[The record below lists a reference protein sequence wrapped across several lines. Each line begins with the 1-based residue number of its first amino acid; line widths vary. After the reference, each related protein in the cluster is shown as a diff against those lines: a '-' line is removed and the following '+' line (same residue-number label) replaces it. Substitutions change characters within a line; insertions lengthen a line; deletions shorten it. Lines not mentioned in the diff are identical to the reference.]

1 MKEWYRKQ
9 FYCEIIWKVFLQMVE
24 DLKPM
29 VQNIT
34 TNLKVTPLLD
44 LHKELGAK
52 LVPFAGWN
60 MPIQFSGVMSEHT
73 CVREKV
79 GL

>member
-1 MKEWYRKQ
+1 MIEWYRKQ

-60 MPIQFSGVMSEHT
+60 MPIQFSGVMSEDA
-73 CVREKV
+73 CVR
-79 GL
+79 